1 MTRIL
6 NLIRLTREDSPVAF
20 IVLPI
25 AAFAFAASSI
35 GYVAL
40 TIANR

>member
-6 NLIRLTREDSPVAF
+6 NLIKLTREDSPIAF
-20 IVLPI
+20 VLFPI
-25 AAFAFAASSI
+25 SVVVFLSTSL

-40 TIANR
+40 TIANH